1 MTRPSRFAIGLWTVV
16 LELTTKWYKPH
27 AAANRALPKAAW
39 LQLLPNKTELKL
51 IGVARASLEELL
63 LDCHDFCGRET
74 WRRGQRPS
82 TAQAVRKLVYR
93 HIRTYETY
101 KAYVELLIVDC
112 ALLSSLSSY

>member
-27 AAANRALPKAAW
+27 AAANRTLPKAAW

-63 LDCHDFCGRET
+63 LDCHDFCGREL
-74 WRRGQRPS
+74 G
-82 TAQAVRKLVYR
+82 AVDKGPCDSASGEEASV
-93 HIRTYETY
+93 
-101 KAYVELLIVDC
+101 
-112 ALLSSLSSY
+112 